1 MFRLS
6 TNPSRGRNPAFPRR
20 SLCPWLVCVALS
32 TNVVA
37 NDFQPPFDSP
47 VTASDSLTI
56 GDEPSAE
63 SRDCLQGLTWKN
75 AEFQV
80 QCLPPS
86 SLGGDAL
93 VTFPSPLPSGKESND
108 RVTLEWYLARDL
120 NDVPQQARAVVVV
133 HESGSNMAVG
143 RLIARNLRLQGL
155 HTFLIHLPYYG
166 ERRQEQR
173 RPDGSQLVPVIRQ
186 AIGDVRRARDAVA
199 AIPLV
204 DSAHI
209 SLQGTSLGGIISAT
223 TAGLDDGYDSIHL
236 MLAGGDL
243 YGLLKNGQRD
253 AAKVREDLER
263 AGVTDEQLRDITW
276 KIEPTRIAHRV
287 DPQRV
292 WLYTADYDQVVPQE
306 NSDRL
311 VAAMRLDPTH
321 HIHLAADHYTGIV
334 YLPFLLK
341 EMATNIKAAPDR
353 QTADQ

>member
-1 MFRLS
+1 V
-6 TNPSRGRNPAFPRR
+6 
-20 SLCPWLVCVALS
+20 WLVCIAVA
-32 TNVVA
+32 TNVA
-37 NDFQPPFDSP
+37 ASDFQPPFESP
-47 VTASDSLTI
+47 LTARDSLTI
-56 GDEPSAE
+56 GEEPSAE
-63 SRDCLQGLTWKN
+63 SRACLQGLAWEN
-75 AEFQV
+75 ADFQV

-120 NDVPQQARAVVVV
+120 NDVPRHARAVVVV

-166 ERRQEQR
+166 ERRQEKR

-186 AIGDVRRARDAVA
+186 AICDVRRARDAVA

-204 DSAHI
+204 DQAHI

-223 TAGLDDGYDSIHL
+223 TAGLDHGYDSIHL

-263 AGVTDEQLRDITW
+263 AGVTDDQLREITW

-321 HIHLAADHYTGIV
+321 HIHLAADHYTGII

-341 EMATNIKAAPDR
+341 EMATNIKAAPDCR
-353 QTADQ
+353 TGDQ